1 MNIRHEILFSDEIK
15 RIKYSFFIF
24 FSILYS
30 SSFFTQQL
38 NVNPAN
44 DIVVIENNDTLL
56 NPWTGGLNAVQI
68 SKIDLN
74 FDSMEDLFIFDRTGN
89 KVLTYIN
96 SGDSFIYDPSYES
109 KFPTDLRDWVLL
121 RDFNNDNKKDIFCS
135 VSGGIGV
142 WLNTSNGGELSFTLI
157 TNPFIYSYQYA
168 TNTNLYVSVVDI
180 PAIDD
185 IDGDGDLD
193 ILSFGV
199 LGSRLE
205 YHKNLSVEN
214 GYSQDSL
221 IYELKNACWGHF
233 REDGLTN
240 TCILYDTCSFNVSN
254 PESSTNNQYIRTDP
268 KRHSG
273 STILSLDLNNDNV
286 RDIILGDVSFGNFV
300 ALYND
305 NIGVNQN
312 TSFISKDTTF
322 PSNSVPADIYIY
334 PASFYEDVDFD
345 GVKDFIASPNSDNDT
360 EDKES
365 IWYYKN
371 YGTNDAPL
379 FYFQQKNFLQDETIE
394 LGRGAKP
401 FLVDINNDEL
411 MDLIVSNFGEFDLS
425 VPIHYS
431 SSIKSYLNIGTASN
445 PIFSKTSDDF
455 QNISSTLNQLNLAP
469 TFGDLDADG
478 DLDVIVGDF
487 DGNLHYFENTST
499 NPNQMNLTLSIS
511 PITDQFN
518 NIFDVGYCAHPTLFD
533 IDNDN
538 DLDLIVGEAIG
549 NLNYIENK
557 GDSTLFDFELIS
569 ETFGQVDVSEWWTN
583 IGSSAPVFKTIGQE
597 VILFVGSER
606 GKIFKY
612 NNISNNLSGSFN
624 LLDSNLFDIYT
635 GPNNIPA
642 IYDINNDSILDYII
656 GNKRGG
662 LSLYYGSLD
671 SNISAISNLN
681 TKEYIIYPNPSNT
694 KIHIDVPELI
704 EYQIF
709 NLEGAIVKKGV
720 TLKEINIEKMDNGI
734 YFLSFI
740 IYEKNY
746 VLKFIK
752 CPNH

>member
-15 RIKYSFFIF
+15 LIKYSFFIF

-30 SSFFTQQL
+30 GSSFTQQL

-44 DIVVIENNDTLL
+44 DIIVIENNDTLL

-74 FDSMEDLFIFDRTGN
+74 FDSMEDLFVFDRTGN

-109 KFPTDLRDWVLL
+109 KFPADLRDWVLL

-142 WLNTSNGGELSFTLI
+142 WLNTSNVSELSFTLI
-157 TNPFIYSYQYA
+157 TNPFIFSYQYA

-221 IYELKNACWGHF
+221 IYELKNACWVHF

-254 PESSTNNQYIRTDP
+254 PESSTNNQYTRTDP

-312 TSFISKDTTF
+312 TSFISQDTTF

-334 PASFYEDVDFD
+334 PASF
-345 GVKDFIASPNSDNDT
+345 
-360 EDKES
+360 
-365 IWYYKN
+365 
-371 YGTNDAPL
+371 
-379 FYFQQKNFLQDETIE
+379 
-394 LGRGAKP
+394 
-401 FLVDINNDEL
+401 
-411 MDLIVSNFGEFDLS
+411 
-425 VPIHYS
+425 
-431 SSIKSYLNIGTASN
+431 
-445 PIFSKTSDDF
+445 
-455 QNISSTLNQLNLAP
+455 
-469 TFGDLDADG
+469 
-478 DLDVIVGDF
+478 
-487 DGNLHYFENTST
+487 
-499 NPNQMNLTLSIS
+499 
-511 PITDQFN
+511 
-518 NIFDVGYCAHPTLFD
+518 
-533 IDNDN
+533 
-538 DLDLIVGEAIG
+538 
-549 NLNYIENK
+549 
-557 GDSTLFDFELIS
+557 
-569 ETFGQVDVSEWWTN
+569 
-583 IGSSAPVFKTIGQE
+583 
-597 VILFVGSER
+597 
-606 GKIFKY
+606 
-612 NNISNNLSGSFN
+612 
-624 LLDSNLFDIYT
+624 
-635 GPNNIPA
+635 
-642 IYDINNDSILDYII
+642 
-656 GNKRGG
+656 
-662 LSLYYGSLD
+662 
-671 SNISAISNLN
+671 
-681 TKEYIIYPNPSNT
+681 
-694 KIHIDVPELI
+694 
-704 EYQIF
+704 
-709 NLEGAIVKKGV
+709 
-720 TLKEINIEKMDNGI
+720 
-734 YFLSFI
+734 
-740 IYEKNY
+740 
-746 VLKFIK
+746 
-752 CPNH
+752 